1 MLTQNQIQHFE
12 EKGWIG
18 RLSIFTSSEVE
29 SVKKCLETNS
39 SIKEVERQSVMMLY
53 NNVLNLNTSR
63 DLHLFHQPI
72 AEMFKNPKLV
82 RVLNQLAGD
91 NLLLWNSNVFCKM
104 PGQGEIK
111 WHQVYDCYDPSA
123 YNPEKPSL
131 RYPQSGEDLINI
143 SVWIALDEATLEN
156 GCLHFANGTHKKK
169 FDRVQV
175 SAEKGMFAGIKNHK
189 MVWQGRR
196 DYSAVFDFNENEWE
210 VEAVPAKMG
219 ETIIFTERVMHS
231 SPPNNSANKR
241 RLGINGRFVPPS
253 VQVYPSR
260 LEGDF
265 IDENF
270 HNIKKHFCILVSGK
284 DDYGLNV
291 VRDSHDLEDIEL
303 EFQNSSNLVR
313 FGRVQLPQG
322 KKRIEL
328 ETLYKQAMEGDC
340 QEEEPD
346 PTLQPKKYIQW
357 QAWNKLEGM
366 SSSKAMQQY
375 SQIVATLPAVS
386 RENEQSVE
394 EKIKAWLVSYI
405 AKILKIEPE
414 DVNSNLPFE
423 RYALGSAD
431 SVDMVGELGGW
442 LERDVPATVLYN
454 YPNIELLAKHLVS
467 SSTGEG

>member
-1 MLTQNQIQHFE
+1 
-12 EKGWIG
+12 
-18 RLSIFTSSEVE
+18 
-29 SVKKCLETNS
+29 
-39 SIKEVERQSVMMLY
+39 
-53 NNVLNLNTSR
+53 
-63 DLHLFHQPI
+63 
-72 AEMFKNPKLV
+72 
-82 RVLNQLAGD
+82 
-91 NLLLWNSNVFCKM
+91 
-104 PGQGEIK
+104 
-111 WHQVYDCYDPSA
+111 
-123 YNPEKPSL
+123 
-131 RYPQSGEDLINI
+131 
-143 SVWIALDEATLEN
+143 
-156 GCLHFANGTHKKK
+156 
-169 FDRVQV
+169 
-175 SAEKGMFAGIKNHK
+175 